1 MVEVVVVVLA
11 LTLGFFMKNSGG
23 GAAAC
28 FVNSI
33 LKTIEVS
40 TLSPVSATQYLTD
53 F

>member
-11 LTLGFFMKNSGG
+11 LTLGFFMKNSGGG

-40 TLSPVSATQYLTD
+40 TLSPVLATQ
-53 F
+53 